1 MLSLLKQY
9 VYLIQDIDIRTDLIH
24 LLGKSEV
31 QSAFSKGSTYSG
43 SNHPEDENK
52 AYGLLLHSL
61 RVVNVAIQL
70 LRSDYSVQQLDYDI
84 LIASGIL
91 HDVPFKFKENGYTDL
106 NHAHSNAVWFSEN
119 TTLTGDSKSKILSC
133 ILHHMGRWDTSTSS
147 DKEKYPLTNLAW
159 VLHLADNLAS
169 RKNILVN
176 VDCVDYLKVN
186 LDLS

>member
-1 MLSLLKQY
+1 MLNLLKQY
-9 VYLIQDIDIRTDLIH
+9 VYLIQDIEIRNDVLQ
-24 LLGKSEV
+24 LLSKTVIQE
-31 QSAFSKGSTYSG
+31 AFAKGSTYAG

-61 RVVNVAIQL
+61 RVVNVATQL
-70 LRSDYSVQQLDYDI
+70 FRSDYNTQQIDYDI
-84 LIASGIL
+84 LIDSGIL
-91 HDVPFKFKENGYTDL
+91 HDVPYKFKENGYTDL

-119 TTLTGDSKSKILSC
+119 TTLIGDKKAKILAC
-133 ILHHMGRWDTSTSS
+133 ILHHMGKWDTSTSS

-176 VDCVDYLKVN
+176 IDCIDYLKIN